1 MSQTAVA
8 KVGDVVQVI
17 ESPANVNIDLHPV
30 VVNSKIV
37 EQKRLEIARNW
48 SGEAIAPKLQY
59 QVAKLA
65 VAYGLDPF
73 LGELVVL
80 GNKPYPTVAA
90 IQRKANED
98 ERFDGEN
105 CRPATAQER
114 TDFYLPLQAP
124 DDEYLWRCEVWVKGK
139 AHSFVGWG
147 RASTKNVKMS
157 TMQLWLPEMAQ
168 KRARGRTY
176 RLAFNIGIPTI
187 EEMYEF
193 EDGTVMEADPSKR
206 IEASATVENGAATV
220 QHLEMINSHILIQ
233 QNLDDELITD
243 DEWNGISASW
253 DTMSSARAEKIL
265 QHFLG
270 PKLDSKE
277 GVFAERKSQ
286 KQ

>member
-8 KVGDVVQVI
+8 KVGDVVQVV

-98 ERFDGEN
+98 ERFDGEE
-105 CRPATAQER
+105 CRPASAQER
-114 TDFYLPLQAP
+114 TDFYLPLQPP

-147 RASTKNVKMS
+147 RASAKNVKMS

-193 EDGTVMEADPSKR
+193 EDGTVMEVDPSKR
-206 IEASATVENGAATV
+206 IEASATVETIMASV
-220 QHLEMINSHILIQ
+220 QQLEMINAHILIQ
-233 QNLDDELITD
+233 QNLDDGLITD

-270 PKLDSKE
+270 RKLDSKE